1 MIILNIGRL
10 EARIP
15 VKSDGKNPKWDVT
28 KAYIRIIKLGMEI
41 NEQRNSDVSKPEI
54 VGLGTFR
61 I

>member
-41 NEQRNSDVSKPEI
+41 NEQQK
-54 VGLGTFR
+54 TCFR
-61 I
+61 VI